1 MCHMLY
7 NTCNPINSHMD
18 WMFFQWLGD
27 ADIRADWACIYFLG
41 LKLDGKQPTERAA
54 NLYLLIDLLNIFV
67 IRYCED

>member
-1 MCHMLY
+1 
-7 NTCNPINSHMD
+7 MD

-41 LKLDGKQPTERAA
+41 LKLDGKQPTEHAA